1 MSKDVAGTVYKPFWQ
16 GFLLCDI
23 NCAITPDVLHQLY
36 QGVFKH
42 IVTWCQCNGISTL
55 SKISGPER
63 KNMAKIPL
71 GCLIGKMPTLGIQA
85 DFNIPKFH
93 SLQHYINSIELS
105 GTTDNYNT
113 EMFERLH
120 INFAKEGWRASN
132 QCDKFPRMIWWLS
145 RQEKISWFQSQ
156 VPSRTPAV
164 SPPTSSIK
172 GKPYI
177 SIAKSANHP
186 NCPISSVEVR
196 HNASDF
202 SYYLKL
208 YLNTFTT
215 SPASNR
221 WLDIATTLPFSKILD
236 TSLGP
241 RPPPAEWPTDPL
253 AFVEW
258 YSPLSGAAHPR
269 NDMMY

>member
-1 MSKDVAGTVYKPFWQ
+1 
-16 GFLLCDI
+16 
-23 NCAITPDVLHQLY
+23 
-36 QGVFKH
+36 
-42 IVTWCQCNGISTL
+42 
-55 SKISGPER
+55 
-63 KNMAKIPL
+63 
-71 GCLIGKMPTLGIQA
+71 
-85 DFNIPKFH
+85 
-93 SLQHYINSIELS
+93 
-105 GTTDNYNT
+105 
-113 EMFERLH
+113 MFERLH

-132 QCDKFPRMIWWLS
+132 QCDEFPRMIWWLS

-221 WLDIATTLPFSKILD
+221 WLDIATTLPFSKVNVYNMFKFLNLKLFMMKRAKKTIL
-236 TSLGP
+236 SRL
-241 RPPPAEWPTDPL
+241 
-253 AFVEW
+253 
-258 YSPLSGAAHPR
+258 SPNPENFHMGDLIPS
-269 NDMMY
+269 